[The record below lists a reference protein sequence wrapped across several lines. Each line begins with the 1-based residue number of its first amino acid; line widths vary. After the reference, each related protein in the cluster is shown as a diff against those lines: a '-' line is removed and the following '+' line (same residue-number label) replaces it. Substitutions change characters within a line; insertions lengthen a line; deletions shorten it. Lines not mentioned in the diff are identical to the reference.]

1 MPTAGSTTKVIPIP
15 VSTFVYPD
23 GPLKGQRGVVMA
35 FAVGVGSRWILFDN
49 GIGRGDPEIDAIYKP
64 EGPDLLEELAWWGIE
79 PHQVEGIANS
89 HLHFDHCGQNSLF
102 PGIPLWVQREEW
114 DAAQA
119 ADYTVRAWI
128 EFPSAE
134 YRLVSGWAS
143 PLPGV
148 VIAPTPG
155 HTPGH
160 QSLILELGGD
170 KVILS
175 GQACYSPQEWMATGE
190 GVDGRSG
197 AWDPDAY
204 VRSLA
209 DLRAAEPD
217 SVWFSHSTTP
227 WHRRDHVGPGPMVT
241 SAEVAHAPNDV
252 A

>member
-1 MPTAGSTTKVIPIP
+1 MAGSTTKVIPIP

-49 GIGRGDPEIDAIYKP
+49 GIGRGEPEIDAIYKP
-64 EGPDLLEELAWWGIE
+64 EGAKLLEELAWWGIDAE
-79 PHQVEGIANS
+79 HLEGIINS
-89 HLHFDHCGQNSLF
+89 HLHFDHCGQNRLF

-114 DAAQA
+114 VAAQA
-119 ADYTVRAWI
+119 ADYTIRDWM
-128 EFPSAE
+128 EFPGAE

-148 VIAPTPG
+148 VIVPTPG

-160 QSLILELGGD
+160 QSLVIELGGD
-170 KVILS
+170 TVLLS
-175 GQACYSPQEWMATGE
+175 GQACYSPQEWMADGE

-197 AWDPDAY
+197 AWSPEAY
-204 VRSLA
+204 DRSLT
-209 DLRAAEPD
+209 DLRAMEPD
-217 SVWFSHSTTP
+217 SVWFSHSITP
-227 WHRRDHVGPGPMVT
+227 WHRRDHVGPGPMINE
-241 SAEVAHAPNDV
+241 AEVPQAPKDV